1 MSFHTIQ
8 GRAALATLLAGATLV
23 IVPALAQPAQ
33 GPATEG
39 LDEITVTARKVEER
53 LLDVPLTISA
63 ISAKDIEA
71 AGFTS
76 IRDVAESTPGLFIS
90 SSQGRSGDR
99 IAMRGINTVSPTLG
113 YVGVYVDG
121 VFVGSSSA
129 QGVELSNVERIE
141 VLKGPQSALF
151 GRSSLSGAINYV
163 TKRPGREFEG
173 KVDATLGENS
183 RRDVSALLSGPIGE
197 TTSFIVGARD
207 FNVDG
212 EYTNNFDGGSN
223 LGGQSTT
230 NGTLGLLWKPS
241 ETFDAYL
248 RVLYTKDSD
257 DQVAVAAQGS
267 LANNCLRA
275 TPTGIPTYYC
285 GELQLS
291 PADVFLAATNSTIA
305 APFVGRY
312 TASDGEA
319 GMDRRAT
326 RSSLEMNWDIGFA
339 TLSSITA
346 YTKEKQRDGFDLTY
360 RAALTY
366 AATVGLPAITFDRTF
381 EYTDKS
387 QEFRLTGNGEGAF
400 SWLAGVYWFDNE
412 RSEVATYRL
421 PAAAANA
428 GTLGASNLAGFGR
441 VQYGVTDRLTVAAEA
456 RFQKDEVEYRNP
468 VNALAAD
475 AKTDSVLPRATIDYK
490 FSDDLML
497 YAVYSEGS
505 KPVTINTAPEL
516 PDLLRFTKEEEAK
529 NYELGLKGR
538 FFDGRMT
545 LLASA
550 FYIDWTNQESQGICL
565 PGECGGVATI
575 TRYVTNFGETSVRG
589 FELEAT
595 GQVIEDWLT
604 LRLGYSMNDTRIGS
618 GRTSSATEATE
629 GILAFGT
636 EVVQPICA
644 PLAVSP
650 MGSVASAF
658 CPAAQS
664 LQGANYAGLNTSIPA
679 QPEYH
684 FSPAATLGHALGD
697 TGLRWS
703 ARADFVRLSKQYEG
717 FFNLNYVGP
726 RENLGLRFALSG
738 VNWDVTLWG
747 RNVTDDDTPTTIL
760 RSIAFKDD
768 DGTGPR
774 TANSRAFV
782 GFLPESRNYG
792 ITASYRF

>member
-1 MSFHTIQ
+1 MSKLGSNGL
-8 GRAALATLLAGATLV
+8 GRLATLAAGA
-23 IVPALAQPAQ
+23 ALTTTPVLGQ
-33 GPATEG
+33 GAGGDELT
-39 LDEITVTARKVEER
+39 EITVTARKVEER
-53 LLDVPLTISA
+53 LLDVPLTITA
-63 ISAKDIEA
+63 FTAKDIEA

-99 IAMRGINTVSPTLG
+99 IAMRGINTVSPTQG

-129 QGVELSNVERIE
+129 QGVELSNVERVEI
-141 VLKGPQSALF
+141 LKGPQSALF
-151 GRSSLSGAINYV
+151 GRSTLSGAINYV
-163 TKRPGREFEG
+163 TRRPGRELEG
-173 KVDATLGENS
+173 QATLTVGEYS
-183 RRDVSALLSGPIGE
+183 RHDVSALLSGPIGE
-197 TTSFIVGARD
+197 TTSFVVGARD
-207 FNVDG
+207 FSVDG
-212 EYTNNFDGGSN
+212 QYRNNFDGRDN
-223 LGGQSTT
+223 IGGQSTT

-241 ETFDAYL
+241 DSFDAYL
-248 RVLYTKDSD
+248 RVLYTKDAD
-257 DQVAVAAQGS
+257 QQVAVGAQGA

-275 TPTGIPTYYC
+275 TPTGVPTYYC
-285 GELQLS
+285 GELRIT
-291 PADVFLAATNSTIA
+291 PADIFLAASNATIA

-312 TASDGEA
+312 TAGDGEA

-326 RSSLEMNWDIGFA
+326 RTSLELNWDLGFA
-339 TLSSITA
+339 TLSSISA
-346 YTKEKQRDGFDLTY
+346 YTKEKQRDAFDLTY

-366 AATVGLPAITFDRTF
+366 AATVGLPAITFDRNF

-387 QEFRLTGNGEGAF
+387 QELRLVSHGDGRFG
-400 SWLAGVYWFDNE
+400 WLAGVYWFDNA
-412 RSEVATYRL
+412 RTEVATYRL

-428 GTLGASNLAGFGR
+428 GELGATNVAAYGR
-441 VQYGVTDRLTVAAEA
+441 LEFDVTDRLSIAGEA
-456 RFQKDEVEYRNP
+456 RWQRDEVKYDNP
-468 VNALAAD
+468 VNALKAD
-475 AKTDSVLPRATIDYK
+475 ANTNSVLPRATVDFK
-490 FSDDLML
+490 LTDDVML

-516 PDLLRFTKEEEAK
+516 PAQLRFTKEEEAK

-538 FFDGRMT
+538 FLDGRLT

-550 FYIDWTNQESQGICL
+550 FYIDWTNQESAGICL

-589 FELEAT
+589 FELEAS
-595 GQVIEDWLT
+595 GEVIEDWLT
-604 LRLGYSMNDTRIGS
+604 LRAGYSMNDTRIGT
-618 GRTSSATEATE
+618 GRTNSATEATE

-636 EVVQPICA
+636 GKVQPICA

-658 CPAAQS
+658 CPANQS
-664 LQGANYAGLNTSIPA
+664 LQGANYVGLDTSIPA

-684 FSPAATLGHALGD
+684 FSASATLGHALGA

-703 ARADFVRLSKQYEG
+703 ARADYLRLSKQYEG

-726 RENLGLRFALSG
+726 RENLGLRFTLAG
-738 VNWDVTLWG
+738 EKWDVTLWG
-747 RNVTDDDTPTTIL
+747 RNVTDDDTPNTIL

-782 GFLPESRNYG
+782 GFLPEKRNFG
-792 ITASYRF
+792 ITGTYRF

>member
-1 MSFHTIQ
+1 MSLQRSISV
-8 GRAALATLLAGATLV
+8 GRLTAMAAGAALTA
-23 IVPALAQPAQ
+23 VPALGQ
-33 GPATEG
+33 GAGGDDTG
-39 LDEITVTARKVEER
+39 LTEITVTARKVEER
-53 LLDVPLTISA
+53 LIDVPLTISA
-63 ISAKDIEA
+63 VSAKDIEA

-76 IRDVAESTPGLFIS
+76 IRDIAESTPGLFIS

-99 IAMRGINTVSPTLG
+99 ISMRGINTVSPTQG

-129 QGVELSNVERIE
+129 QGVELSNVERVE

-151 GRSSLSGAINYV
+151 GRSTLSGAINYV
-163 TKRPGREFEG
+163 TRRPGREFEG
-173 KVDATLGENS
+173 QVNATLGERS
-183 RRDVSALLSGPIGE
+183 RRDLSALLSGPIGE
-197 TTSFIVGARD
+197 TTSFLLGARD
-207 FNVDG
+207 FSLDG
-212 EYTNNFDGGSN
+212 EYVNNFDGGRN
-223 LGGQSTT
+223 IGGQSTT

-241 ETFDAYL
+241 DAFDAYL
-248 RVLYTKDSD
+248 RVLYTKDAD
-257 DQVAVAAQGS
+257 EQVAVGAQGA

-285 GELQLS
+285 GELRIT
-291 PADVFLAATNSTIA
+291 PADIFLATSNGSIA
-305 APFVGRY
+305 LPLVGRY

-319 GMDRRAT
+319 GMDRKAT
-326 RSSLEMNWDIGFA
+326 RTSLELNWDLGFA
-339 TLSSITA
+339 KLSSISA
-346 YTKEKQRDGFDLTY
+346 YTSEEQRDAFDLTY

-366 AATVGLPAITFDRTF
+366 AAAVGLPAITFDRTF

-387 QEFRLTGNGEGAF
+387 QELRLVGQNDGPFG
-400 SWLAGVYWFDNE
+400 WLAGVYWFDNE

-428 GTLGASNLAGFGR
+428 GTLGATNIAGYGR
-441 VQYGVTDRLTVAAEA
+441 LEYDLTDRLSVAAEA
-456 RFQKDEVEYRNP
+456 RWQRDEIEYDNP
-468 VNALAAD
+468 VNLLAAD
-475 AKTDSVLPRATIDYK
+475 AKTNSVLPRATVDFK
-490 FSDDLML
+490 VNDDLMI

-516 PDLLRFTKEEEAK
+516 PAQLRFTREEEAK

-538 FFDGRMT
+538 FLDGRLT
-545 LLASA
+545 LLTSA

-565 PGECGGVATI
+565 PGECGGVQTI

-589 FELEAT
+589 FEVEAT
-595 GQVIEDWLT
+595 GELIRDWLT

-618 GRTSSATEATE
+618 GRTNSATEATE
-629 GILAFGT
+629 GILAYGT
-636 EVVQPICA
+636 SIVQPICA
-644 PLAVSP
+644 PVAVVP
-650 MGSVASAF
+650 MSVASPY

-664 LQGANYAGLNTSIPA
+664 LQGANYVGLDTSIPA

-684 FSPAATLGHALGD
+684 FSAAATLGHALGS

-703 ARADFVRLSKQYEG
+703 ARADYIRLSKQYEG

-726 RENLGLRFALSG
+726 RENLGLRFTLSG
-738 VNWDVTLWG
+738 EKWDLTLWG

-760 RSIAFKDD
+760 RSVAFKDD
-768 DGTGPR
+768 DGTAGPR

-782 GFLPESRNYG
+782 GFLPESRNFG
-792 ITASYRF
+792 VTGTYRF

>member
-1 MSFHTIQ
+1 MSSQRHAPIA
-8 GRAALATLLAGATLV
+8 GLAVMAASATFTAL
-23 IVPALAQPAQ
+23 PALGQ
-33 GPATEG
+33 GASGSTG
-39 LDEITVTARKVEER
+39 DLTEITVTARKVEER

-63 ISAKDIEA
+63 VSAQEIQD
-71 AGFTS
+71 AGYTS
-76 IRDVAESTPGLFIS
+76 IRDIAETTPGLFIS

-99 IAMRGINTVSPTLG
+99 IAMRGINTVSPTQG

-129 QGVELSNVERIE
+129 QGVELSNVERVE

-151 GRSSLSGAINYV
+151 GRSTLSGAINYV
-163 TKRPGREFEG
+163 TRRPGKEFEG
-173 KVDATLGENS
+173 QLSATLGDHS
-183 RRDVSALLSGPIGE
+183 RHEFSALASGPISD
-197 TTSFIVGARD
+197 TVSFLLGARE
-207 FNVDG
+207 FSVDG
-212 EYTNNFDGGSN
+212 EYTNNFDGRDN
-223 LGGQSTT
+223 LGGQSTQ
-230 NGTLGLLWKPS
+230 NNTLGLLWKPS

-248 RVLYTKDSD
+248 RVLYTRDQD
-257 DQVAVAAQGS
+257 DQVAVAAQGA

-285 GELQLS
+285 GELRVT
-291 PADVFLAATNSTIA
+291 PADIFLAAANGSIA

-312 TASDGEA
+312 TANDGEA
-319 GMDRRAT
+319 GMDRTAT
-326 RSSLEMNWDIGFA
+326 RTSLEMNWDLGFA
-339 TLSSITA
+339 TLTSISA
-346 YTKEKQRDGFDLTY
+346 YTREKQRDAFDLTY
-360 RAALTY
+360 RAALSY

-387 QEFRLTGNGEGAF
+387 QELRLVGQGDGRF
-400 SWLAGVYWFDNE
+400 GWLAGVYWFDND
-412 RSEVATYRL
+412 RTEVATYRL

-428 GTLGASNLAGFGR
+428 GTLGATNLAGYGR
-441 VQYGVTDRLTVAAEA
+441 LEFDVTDRLNVAAEA
-456 RFQKDEVEYRNP
+456 RWQRDEVQYDNP
-468 VNALAAD
+468 VNVLTAN
-475 AKTDSVLPRATIDYK
+475 AKTNSVLPRATVDFK
-490 FSDDLML
+490 VTDDIMV
-497 YAVYSEGS
+497 YAVYSKGS

-516 PDLLRFTKEEEAK
+516 PPQLRFTQEEEAK

-565 PGECGGVATI
+565 PGECGGVQTI
-575 TRYVTNFGETSVRG
+575 TRYVTNFGQTNVRG
-589 FELEAT
+589 FELEAS
-595 GQVIEDWLT
+595 GEVIPDWLT
-604 LRLGYSMNDTRIGS
+604 LRLGYSMNDTRIET
-618 GRTSSATEATE
+618 GRTNSATEATE

-636 EVVQPICA
+636 SVVQPICA

-664 LQGANYAGLNTSIPA
+664 LQGANYVGLNTSIAA

-684 FSPAATLGHALGD
+684 FSAAATLSHALGG
-697 TGLRWS
+697 TGLRWA
-703 ARADFVRLSKQYEG
+703 ARADYFRLSKQYEG
-717 FFNLNYVGP
+717 VFNLAYVGP
-726 RENLGLRFALSG
+726 RENLGLRFTLSG
-738 VNWDVTLWG
+738 EKWDVTLWG
-747 RNVTDDDTPTTIL
+747 RNVTDDETPTTIL

-782 GFLPESRNYG
+782 GFLPESRNFG
-792 ITASYRF
+792 LSATYRF